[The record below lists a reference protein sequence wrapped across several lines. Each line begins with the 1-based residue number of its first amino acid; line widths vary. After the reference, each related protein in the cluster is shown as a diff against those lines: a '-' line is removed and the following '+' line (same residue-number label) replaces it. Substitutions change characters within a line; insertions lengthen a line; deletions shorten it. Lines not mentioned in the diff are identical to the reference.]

1 VRRSHRTKAR
11 LRDACIDA
19 TTYDAGFQAVEAVEV
34 IAQLGNGENPN
45 GEKFLVPGR
54 VAMPQNTETWTT
66 SGPVITETES

>member
-1 VRRSHRTKAR
+1 VRRLHRTKAR
-11 LRDACIDA
+11 LQDACIDA

-34 IAQLGNGENPN
+34 IARLDN

>member
-1 VRRSHRTKAR
+1 VRRLHRTKAR
-11 LRDACIDA
+11 LQDACIDA

-34 IAQLGNGENPN
+34 IARLDN

-54 VAMPQNTETWTT
+54 VAMPQNIETWTT

>member
-1 VRRSHRTKAR
+1 MRRLHRTKAR
-11 LRDACIDA
+11 LQDACIDA

-34 IAQLGNGENPN
+34 ITRLGN

-54 VAMPQNTETWTT
+54 VAMLQNTETWTT

>member
-1 VRRSHRTKAR
+1 MRRLHRTKAR
-11 LRDACIDA
+11 LQDACIDA

-34 IAQLGNGENPN
+34 IARLDN

-54 VAMPQNTETWTT
+54 VAMPQNIETWTT